1 MKDEEMDSRM
11 RVLRVGCCDET
22 SRPKAG
28 IKSVQRKGRKGT
40 QRGAK
45 TCEFA
50 ESRVLSAAF
59 PGHCAPST
67 EHLPFFILPPSSL
80 ILAFPPL
87 ALRHLGRVTIAES
100 DPGNAAEAPAGQSIA
115 ARNRRAPRRGSENRM
130 AARTAAADFSRSVAI
145 AAMNRTLVL
154 NVVGLTPALL
164 AHA

>member
-67 EHLPFFILPPSSL
+67 CRIFPSTAHRALSTCRSSSFRLHPSSL
-80 ILAFPPL
+80 LFRLSPFVTLAELQLQKAIPVVPRKRPRDNRSKPATGGHRGGVVKTGWPL
-87 ALRHLGRVTIAES
+87 GQRRRISH
-100 DPGNAAEAPAGQSIA
+100 DPLQSQ
-115 ARNRRAPRRGSENRM
+115 P
-130 AARTAAADFSRSVAI
+130 
-145 AAMNRTLVL
+145 
-154 NVVGLTPALL
+154 
-164 AHA
+164 

>member
-40 QRGAK
+40 QRGAR
-45 TCEFA
+45 TYEFA

-59 PGHCAPST
+59 PGHCAPSTEHLPYLPKHCAPST

-87 ALRHLGRVTIAES
+87 AFRHLGRVTIAES
-100 DPGNAAEAPAGQSIA
+100 DPGSATEAPAGQSIE
-115 ARNRRAPRRGSENRM
+115 ARNRRA
-130 AARTAAADFSRSVAI
+130 
-145 AAMNRTLVL
+145 
-154 NVVGLTPALL
+154 
-164 AHA
+164 